1 MLSLKKIKVKRIAI
15 TGGIGVGKTKV
26 SELFHD
32 LGVPVYNSDVSAK
45 ELMASDPK
53 VTAAIKSLFGEKAY
67 RSNGFLNK
75 AYIAN
80 EIFSDPLKR
89 TALNAIVHPAV
100 RAHFTSWLANQDPNT
115 NYILYES
122 ALVFENNLE
131 SNFDAVILVTASRE
145 TRIARVCKRDLKSEQ
160 QVLAIMNA
168 QSPEEAHLDKADF
181 VLKNQDL
188 ATTVLK
194 VKELHKNISYM

>member
-67 RSNGFLNK
+67 GSNGFLNK

-100 RAHFTSWLANQDPNT
+100 RAHFASWLANQDPNT